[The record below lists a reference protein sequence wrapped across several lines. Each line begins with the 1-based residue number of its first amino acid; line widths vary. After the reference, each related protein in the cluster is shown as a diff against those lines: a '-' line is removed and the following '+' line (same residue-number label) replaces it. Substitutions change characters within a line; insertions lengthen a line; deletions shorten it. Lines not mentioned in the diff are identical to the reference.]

1 VHVARLRVKLEEYY
15 RTDGIK
21 DPVVVDLPKG
31 GFRMVFVTRPTTAE
45 AQRRPA
51 PAVRDRGWRR
61 REIGLAV
68 ALVAVTIFAVYL
80 ALEPPRAVRESTQ
93 AAWTPELQQIWG
105 PLLASDR
112 PLVVCIA
119 ARLMVRIPGVGFV
132 RDPDLDEWNE
142 LTKAK
147 GIRTLKEKLRPSAL
161 FPSYGFTGI
170 GTASGAFLL
179 GKFLGPR
186 RQNVVMV
193 RSDLLSWPELKE
205 NNVVFLGSPA
215 GTRQMESLPMNQQ
228 IVMESDGIRNLNPQ
242 PGEPAF
248 IPDQVSGAHVG
259 EDSHAL
265 ITDMPGLYGR
275 GEVLILSG
283 NQLTSVIAGVEAVTD
298 PNLARMLVKQLRGPS
313 GRLPRYYQVVL
324 SVHSKDNFPVEISYM
339 FHHELGAAKRLS
351 AGAR

>member
-1 VHVARLRVKLEEYY
+1 
-15 RTDGIK
+15 
-21 DPVVVDLPKG
+21 
-31 GFRMVFVTRPTTAE
+31 
-45 AQRRPA
+45 
-51 PAVRDRGWRR
+51 
-61 REIGLAV
+61 
-68 ALVAVTIFAVYL
+68 
-80 ALEPPRAVRESTQ
+80 
-93 AAWTPELQQIWG
+93 
-105 PLLASDR
+105 
-112 PLVVCIA
+112 
-119 ARLMVRIPGVGFV
+119 
-132 RDPDLDEWNE
+132 
-142 LTKAK
+142 
-147 GIRTLKEKLRPSAL
+147 
-161 FPSYGFTGI
+161 
-170 GTASGAFLL
+170 
-179 GKFLGPR
+179 
-186 RQNVVMV
+186 
-193 RSDLLSWPELKE
+193 
-205 NNVVFLGSPA
+205 
-215 GTRQMESLPMNQQ
+215 MESLPMNQQ